1 MVIRSVTF
9 YTISN
14 YINIFLSFIQ
24 GFFLVKMLSLQQM
37 GEFSQFKIILNYL
50 LLFNFGLTNSFL
62 ILLPKVSDKEK
73 EIYKNKI
80 FTINSLI
87 FLVISLFLSL
97 LVLFLKKEIFL
108 FLSLTLFFYSAKE
121 IPLYY
126 LKSTGDFSKY
136 SINLVLSQII
146 LLVLTIVLTYFFG
159 LNGAYISFIFY
170 SLLSFAVGVMFT
182 KGIRFET
189 FNFEN
194 LLFFLRKGFSIYF
207 VGLLNQIIS
216 SFERLFLSF
225 ILIKETFAIYSTA
238 VFFLSFVQ
246 MLPVSIVQYFLPD
259 FVKNIDKYSCKRLNF
274 FFITISVLTFFF
286 ITVSYVFLK
295 IVTGKFLTNYVE
307 SVNIFL
313 ILSITIFFDIFFYIM
328 FNKLLSI
335 EKLKYYNYLQ
345 IAGSLLILSGVL
357 IFYIFEKK
365 IDIVKFSY
373 YFLTLKTLYFF
384 IWILLS
390 KFILKAKIL
399 NLFSLATVLLFSLLI
414 FSFEKLN
421 LNLLIG
427 IIIFI
432 CFIFIFEGKK
442 LVLWMRKNLN

>member
-1 MVIRSVTF
+1 MVIRNITF
-9 YTISN
+9 YTFSN
-14 YINIFLSFIQ
+14 YINIFLSFVQ
-24 GFFLVKMLSLQQM
+24 GFLLVKMLSLQQM

-62 ILLPKVSDKEK
+62 ILLPKVSDKER

-87 FLVISLFLSL
+87 FFVVSLCLL
-97 LVLFLKKEIFL
+97 ILVLFLRKEIFL
-108 FLSLTLFFYSAKE
+108 FLFLTLFFYSAKE

-126 LKSTGDFSKY
+126 LKSIGDFSKY

-146 LLVLTIVLTYFFG
+146 LLVLTIVLTYSFG

-170 SLLSFAVGVMFT
+170 SLISFAVGVIFT

-189 FNFEN
+189 FSFDNF
-194 LLFFLRKGFSIYF
+194 LFFFRKGFSIYF
-207 VGLLNQIIS
+207 VGFLNQIIS

-238 VFFLSFVQ
+238 VFFISFVQ

-259 FVKNIDKYSCKRLNF
+259 FVKNINKYSYRRLNF
-274 FFITISVLTFFF
+274 LFITISVLTFFF
-286 ITVSYVFLK
+286 ITLSYVFLK
-295 IVTGKFLTNYVE
+295 IVTKKFLTNYIE

-345 IAGSLLILSGVL
+345 IVGSFLTLSGVL

-365 IDIVKFSY
+365 IDIVNFSY
-373 YFLTLKTLYFF
+373 YFLTLKTFYFF
-384 IWILLS
+384 IGIFFTN
-390 KFILKAKIL
+390 FILKVKVL
-399 NLFSLATVLLFSLLI
+399 NLLSLATVLVFSLLI
-414 FSFEKLN
+414 FSFEKLY

-432 CFIFIFEGKK
+432 CFIFVFKGKK

>member
-1 MVIRSVTF
+1 MVIRNITF
-9 YTISN
+9 YTFSN

-37 GEFSQFKIILNYL
+37 GEFSQFKIVLSYL
-50 LLFNFGLTNSFL
+50 LLLNFGLTNSFM
-62 ILLPKVSDKEK
+62 ILLPRVTDKEK

-87 FLVISLFLSL
+87 FFTVSLFLL
-97 LVLFLKKEIFL
+97 PFFLFLKKSIFL
-108 FLSLTLFFYSAKE
+108 FLFLTLFFYSAKE

-126 LKSTGDFSKY
+126 LKSTGDFYKY
-136 SINLVLSQII
+136 SLNLVLSQTM
-146 LLVLTIVLTYFFG
+146 LLFSTIVLTYFFG
-159 LNGAYISFIFY
+159 LNGAYVSFIVY
-170 SLLSFAVGVMFT
+170 SLFSFAVGVIFT

-194 LLFFLRKGFSIYF
+194 LLFFLKKGFSIYS
-207 VGLLNQIIS
+207 VGFLNQIIS

-238 VFFLSFVQ
+238 VFFLSFAQ

-259 FVKNIDKYSCKRLNF
+259 FVKNIDKYSYKRINV

-286 ITVSYVFLK
+286 IVVSYVFLK
-295 IVTGKFLTNYVE
+295 IVTKRFLTNYIE

-313 ILSITIFFDIFFYIM
+313 ILSITIFFDIYFYIM

-345 IAGSLLILSGVL
+345 IFGSFLILSGVL

-373 YFLTLKTLYFF
+373 YFLTLKTVYFF
-384 IWILLS
+384 IWIFFLN
-390 KFILKAKIL
+390 FILKAKIL
-399 NLFSLATVLLFSLLI
+399 DLFSLATILLFSLII
-414 FSFEKLN
+414 FSFEKMN
-421 LNLLIG
+421 LILLLGVIF
-427 IIIFI
+427 FI
-432 CFIFIFEGKK
+432 CFIFIFKGKNF
-442 LVLWMRKNLN
+442 VLWMKKNLN